1 VLFTAKGDWAQRIR
15 EFIDPTRFQAVFH
28 NFDDPALALNRFD
41 IIVPLE
47 LQDYEALR
55 WRHRQGTNYLM
66 PDEKT
71 IALAHDKIR
80 FNDFLMANGFGR
92 FVPQIY
98 NGEVAYPFVYKKRQ
112 GSWGL
117 DADIIHTPQEK
128 EAFEAQTGTSVYF
141 KQEYVG
147 GRIEY
152 VTHAFAVKGRPRY
165 FLTYEHGFDNDYF
178 IKGKKAHY
186 ITHREIKTPFLDVFS
201 AILKKLDYT
210 GTACFNFKIV
220 NGVPKFFEMNP
231 RYGATLTLEV
241 NAYLDI
247 YMNALESM
255 AVT

>member
-15 EFIDPTRFQAVFH
+15 EFIDPARFQAVFH

-47 LQDYEALR
+47 LLDYEALR
-55 WRHRQGTNYLM
+55 RRHRGGTNYLM

-152 VTHAFAVKGRPRY
+152 VTHAFAVKGGRVISSPMNTVSTMIISSRAR
-165 FLTYEHGFDNDYF
+165 
-178 IKGKKAHY
+178 KP
-186 ITHREIKTPFLDVFS
+186 ITSRTAKSRRRSWMFS
-201 AILKKLDYT
+201 
-210 GTACFNFKIV
+210 
-220 NGVPKFFEMNP
+220 
-231 RYGATLTLEV
+231 RR
-241 NAYLDI
+241 
-247 YMNALESM
+247 S
-255 AVT
+255 